1 MKTIPSATDGAPLT
15 GRFWSTRTS
24 RSGTSARRVHRFA
37 WRSFGK
43 KVTQMFV
50 LIVVWLSMSA
60 GFAHAQAEDDGHGLK
75 GLTKIRLLVEDPSK
89 GSELCGITSGIIRDA
104 LYPISSSKL
113 QISDTADARF
123 YIQVTT
129 LQSQV
134 RCKSKIDIRVYLFQ
148 NEKLP
153 FSDLVRSYDVVLWSE
168 GSFFTSDVDEHA
180 RIIREGIENMTKDF
194 VTAWNRDN
202 KPQ

>member
-1 MKTIPSATDGAPLT
+1 MIKLL
-15 GRFWSTRTS
+15 RL
-24 RSGTSARRVHRFA
+24 RRKEDTVQFSNSKAVNRD
-37 WRSFGK
+37 R
-43 KVTQMFV
+43 MFV

-60 GFAHAQAEDDGHGLK
+60 GFAHAQAEDDGHRLK
-75 GLTKIRLLVEDPSK
+75 GLTKIRLLVEDLSK

-129 LQSQV
+129 LQSQA
-134 RCKSKIDIRVYLFQ
+134 RCKSKIDIRVYLIQ
-148 NEKLP
+148 HEKLP
-153 FSDLVRSYDVVLWSE
+153 FLDLVRSYDVVLWSE

>member
-1 MKTIPSATDGAPLT
+1 M
-15 GRFWSTRTS
+15 R
-24 RSGTSARRVHRFA
+24 
-37 WRSFGK
+37 
-43 KVTQMFV
+43 MFV

-60 GFAHAQAEDDGHGLK
+60 GFAHAQVEDDGHRLK
-75 GLTKIRLLVEDPSK
+75 GLTKIRLLVEDLSKGSELCGITSGK

-134 RCKSKIDIRVYLFQ
+134 QCKSKIDIRVYLFQ
-148 NEKLP
+148 HEQVP
-153 FSDLVRSYDVVLWSE
+153 FLDLVRSYDVVLWSE
-168 GSFFTSDVDEHA
+168 GSLFTSDVDEHA
-180 RIIREGIENMTKDF
+180 RIIREGIENITKDF

>member
-1 MKTIPSATDGAPLT
+1 MT
-15 GRFWSTRTS
+15 TRIN
-24 RSGTSARRVHRFA
+24 
-37 WRSFGK
+37 
-43 KVTQMFV
+43 TQVAIAVLFV
-50 LIVVWLSMSA
+50 LLMAIWLSMST
-60 GFAHAQAEDDGHGLK
+60 GIAHAQAKNDGSLK
-75 GLTKIRLLVEDPSK
+75 GLTKIRLLVEDLSK

-123 YIQVTT
+123 YIQITT

-134 RCKSKIDIRVYLFQ
+134 QCKSKIDIRVYLFQ
-148 NEKLP
+148 HEKLP

>member
-1 MKTIPSATDGAPLT
+1 M
-15 GRFWSTRTS
+15 R
-24 RSGTSARRVHRFA
+24 
-37 WRSFGK
+37 
-43 KVTQMFV
+43 MFV

-60 GFAHAQAEDDGHGLK
+60 GFAHAQAEDDGHRLK
-75 GLTKIRLLVEDPSK
+75 GLTKIRLLVEDLSK

-113 QISDTADARF
+113 QISDAADARF

-134 RCKSKIDIRVYLFQ
+134 ECKSRIDIRVYLIQ
-148 NEKLP
+148 HEKLP

>member
-1 MKTIPSATDGAPLT
+1 MRERMGDRLM
-15 GRFWSTRTS
+15 R
-24 RSGTSARRVHRFA
+24 
-37 WRSFGK
+37 
-43 KVTQMFV
+43 MFV
-50 LIVVWLSMSA
+50 LIVVWLSMA
-60 GFAHAQAEDDGHGLK
+60 GFAHAQAEDDGHRLK
-75 GLTKIRLLVEDPSK
+75 GLTKIRLLVEDLSK

-134 RCKSKIDIRVYLFQ
+134 RCKSKIDIRVYLIQ
-148 NEKLP
+148 QERL

-168 GSFFTSDVDEHA
+168 GSVFTSDVGEHA
-180 RIIREGIENMTKDF
+180 PIIREGIENMTKDF
-194 VTAWNRDN
+194 VTAWNQDN